1 LILVFLGPPGVGK
14 GTQAKLLSKECGFKH
29 ISTGDM
35 LREAVKLGTPL
46 GLKAKEYMERG
57 ELVPDSLIVSMMEEE
72 ILKEDKVILDGF
84 PRTTIQAVAL
94 EDMLKKHQKEVYKA
108 FLFTAS
114 EELIVERLSGRRV
127 CPNCGAV
134 YHVKYSPP
142 KEDMR
147 CDVCGS
153 ELIQREDDKEEVI
166 RKRLEVYK
174 NQTAEL
180 IDFYK
185 ERDKLISLDASK
197 EIEEVYNQIR
207 KALKDGC

>member
-1 LILVFLGPPGVGK
+1 VILIFLGPPGVGK
-14 GTQAKLLSKECGFKH
+14 GTQAKLLAKDCGFKH
-29 ISTGDM
+29 LSTGDM

-46 GLKAKEYMERG
+46 GLKAKEYMEKG
-57 ELVPDSLIVSMMEEE
+57 ELVPDSLIISMMEEE

-84 PRTTIQAVAL
+84 PRTTTQAVAL
-94 EDMLKKHQKEVYKA
+94 EDMLKKHQKEVYKV
-108 FLFTAS
+108 FLFTAP

-127 CPNCGAV
+127 CPSCGAV
-134 YHVKYSPP
+134 YHVKYNPP
-142 KEDMR
+142 KEDMK